1 LLVEIWKRSK
11 QIAFRDIEVSL
22 WENFTRLPSII
33 TGVLGS
39 WGIGSLE
46 VRMPGSTHV
55 IAFMIFVSIIFLAVR
70 YANYLELQSIFTQIV
85 FILAI
90 PLFTLTRS
98 NLRVGEWVQPR
109 YILPIFYG
117 LIMLSILIILNNS
130 NMFNKY
136 SLYIMGALTNIAY
149 SFAIYTTL
157 RRYTVGLS
165 EFNFNLVSNNSW
177 WWDFKYLPS
186 PFIVYLF
193 SSLSFLILSI
203 FIGILINKEL
213 SKKTTYFSKK
223 TS

>member
-1 LLVEIWKRSK
+1 
-11 QIAFRDIEVSL
+11 
-22 WENFTRLPSII
+22 
-33 TGVLGS
+33 
-39 WGIGSLE
+39 
-46 VRMPGSTHV
+46 M
-55 IAFMIFVSIIFLAVR
+55 AVR

-85 FILAI
+85 FIFSI
-90 PLFTLTRS
+90 PLFVLTRS

-117 LIMLSILIILNNS
+117 LIMLSLLIILKNS
-130 NMFNKY
+130 NMISKY
-136 SLYIMGALTNIAY
+136 SLFIMGAFTNIAY

-165 EFNFNLVSNNSW
+165 KFDFNLASNNSW
-177 WWDFKYLPS
+177 WWDFKFIPS
-186 PFIVYLF
+186 PFTVYLF

-213 SKKTTYFSKK
+213 SKKIKYFSKE